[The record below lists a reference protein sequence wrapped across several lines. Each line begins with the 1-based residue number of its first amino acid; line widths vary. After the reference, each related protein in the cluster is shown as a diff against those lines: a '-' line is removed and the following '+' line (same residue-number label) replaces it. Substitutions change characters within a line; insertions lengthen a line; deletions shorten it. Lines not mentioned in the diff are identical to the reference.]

1 MAPLYPL
8 MMMLPNQMYPELI
21 AQRVISYNV
30 GFCMLGILVFPLLFG
45 ALFKILS
52 FSIFPTL
59 ILMLTVILS
68 VLVALIFKQVKK

>member
-1 MAPLYPL
+1 
-8 MMMLPNQMYPELI
+8 
-21 AQRVISYNV
+21 
-30 GFCMLGILVFPLLFG
+30 MLGILVFPLLFG